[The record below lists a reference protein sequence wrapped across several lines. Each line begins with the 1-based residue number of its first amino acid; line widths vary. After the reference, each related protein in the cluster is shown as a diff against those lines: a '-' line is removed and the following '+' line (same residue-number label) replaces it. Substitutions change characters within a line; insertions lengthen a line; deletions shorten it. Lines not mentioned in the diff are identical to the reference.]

1 MVMTRTDGSK
11 KVEGVKDKYWFNTDH
26 VPIWYK
32 YVGNYTCGLQYRGHR
47 NVINGGTEK
56 DRFTAQLGIAKS
68 GKKLIPFLVF
78 KGENAT
84 CYSIFVL
91 F

>member
-32 YVGNYTCGLQYRGHR
+32 SVGKYTCGLQDSVHR

-68 GKKLIPFLVF
+68 EKKLINFLVF
-78 KGENAT
+78 KGENT
-84 CYSIFVL
+84 T
-91 F
+91 